1 MQTKCISVAMPYRI
15 VIYCSM
21 GFSQNTQIKGSNF
34 LVATKLKL
42 YVEIITNI
50 VNSVFTV
57 VSSGSDFR
65 CDLHA
70 HLSIH
75 STSFSISK
83 LLYSHTL
90 VCVREYILH
99 LFNTNKYY

>member
-1 MQTKCISVAMPYRI
+1 MHTKCISVAMSYRI

-21 GFSQNTQIKGSNF
+21 GFPQNTQIKGSNF

-42 YVEIITNI
+42 YVKITNI

-70 HLSIH
+70 RLSIH

-90 VCVREYILH
+90 VCVREYIIIT
-99 LFNTNKYY
+99 FI